1 MDRRQFFKVL
11 GLFGTSAIAT
21 WGSHG
26 WLAKSLAIPPKPKR
40 LVVIFLRGGIDG
52 LNVVVPYGE
61 TDYYEARP
69 TLAIP
74 QPGKE
79 KGALDLDG
87 NFGLHPALSPLIPY
101 WKEGTLGFVHAC
113 GSTDETRSHFDAQK
127 YMESGT
133 PGDKKTLEGW
143 MNRMLGVLPGNTP
156 VEAVS
161 VGSNIP
167 LILTGK
173 ESASNISFQGNAA
186 RKLPI
191 DQDKIQAAFD
201 QLYSNNDP
209 LSLAYQEGRAARTT
223 LLKQLEAEMEEANNG
238 APLPKGFAGETRQ
251 LASLM
256 VRDPSI
262 QLAFMDVGGWDT
274 HANQG
279 SSQGQLANRLKN
291 LGEGLVTL
299 VDRLGEIY
307 ADTTILVLSEFG
319 RTVAENGN
327 QGTDHGRGNVMWIFG
342 GSLRGGQVY
351 GQWPG
356 LSKSERYE
364 GRDLAITTDFR
375 SVVST
380 VLLSQFGV
388 KENQVSGIFPGYQ
401 PKQTLSLFA

>member
-1 MDRRQFFKVL
+1 MDRRQFLKVL
-11 GLFGTSAIAT
+11 GIVGTSAIAT
-21 WGSHG
+21 VGSHS
-26 WLAKSLAIPPKPKR
+26 WIAKSLAATPHPKR

-52 LNVVVPYGE
+52 LNVVIPYTE

-87 NFGLHPALSPLIPY
+87 NFGLHPALSPLIPF
-101 WKEGTLGFVHAC
+101 WKDGTLAFVHAC
-113 GSTDETRSHFDAQK
+113 GSPDETRSHFDAQK

-133 PGDKKTLEGW
+133 PGNKKTVEGW
-143 MNRMLGVLPGNTP
+143 MNRMLGILPGKTP

-161 VGSNIP
+161 VGSTLP
-167 LILTGK
+167 LILAGH
-173 ESASNISFQGNAA
+173 ESASNISLRGNSA

-191 DQDKIQAAFD
+191 DQDKIQSAFD
-201 QLYSNNDP
+201 QLYASNDP
-209 LSLAYQEGRAARTT
+209 LSLAYQEGRAARDT

-274 HANQG
+274 HASQG
-279 SSQGQLANRLKN
+279 SSRGKLANRLKN

-307 ADTTILVLSEFG
+307 ADTTILVVSEFG

-327 QGTDHGRGNVMWIFG
+327 QGTDHGRGNAMWILN
-342 GSLRGGQVY
+342 GSVRGGQVY

-356 LSKSERYE
+356 LSESERYE

-375 SVVST
+375 EVVST
-380 VLLSQFGV
+380 VLLNQFQV
-388 KENQVSGIFPGYQ
+388 KPNQIDRIFPGYK
-401 PKQTLSLFA
+401 PAETLSLFA

>member
-21 WGSHG
+21 FGSHG
-26 WLAKSLAIPPKPKR
+26 WVAKSLAATPKPKR

-143 MNRMLGVLPGNTP
+143 MNRMLAVLPGNTP

-191 DQDKIQAAFD
+191 DQDKIQSAFD

-209 LSLAYQEGRAARTT
+209 LSLAYKEGRAARTT

-401 PKQTLSLFA
+401 PQQTLSLFA

>member
-191 DQDKIQAAFD
+191 DQDKIQSAFD

>member
-1 MDRRQFFKVL
+1 MDRRQFLKVF
-11 GLFGTSAIAT
+11 GIVGTSAIAT
-21 WGSHG
+21 VGTHG
-26 WLAKSLAIPPKPKR
+26 WFAKGLAATQHPKR

-52 LNVVVPYGE
+52 LNVVVPYAE

-79 KGALDLDG
+79 NGALDLDG
-87 NFGLHPALSPLIPY
+87 NFGLHPALSPLIPL
-101 WKEGTLGFVHAC
+101 WKDGTLAFVHAC
-113 GSTDETRSHFDAQK
+113 GSTDDTRSHFDAQK

-133 PGDKKTLEGW
+133 PGNKKTVEGW
-143 MNRMLGVLPGNTP
+143 MNRMLGILPGKTP

-161 VGSNIP
+161 VGSTLP
-167 LILTGK
+167 LILAGH
-173 ESASNISFQGNAA
+173 ESASNISLQGNSA

-191 DQDKIQAAFD
+191 DQDKIQSAFD
-201 QLYSNNDP
+201 QLYANNDP
-209 LSLAYQEGRAARTT
+209 LSLAYQEGRAARDT

-279 SSQGQLANRLKN
+279 SSQGLLANRLKN

-307 ADTTILVLSEFG
+307 ADTTILVVSEFG

-327 QGTDHGRGNVMWIFG
+327 GGTDHGRGNAMWILN
-342 GSLRGGQVY
+342 GSVRGGQVY

-356 LSKSERYE
+356 LSESERYE

-375 SVVST
+375 EVVST
-380 VLLSQFGV
+380 VLLNQFQV
-388 KENQVSGIFPGYQ
+388 KQNQINQIFPGYK
-401 PKQTLSLFA
+401 PAETLSLFA

>member
-1 MDRRQFFKVL
+1 
-11 GLFGTSAIAT
+11 
-21 WGSHG
+21 
-26 WLAKSLAIPPKPKR
+26 
-40 LVVIFLRGGIDG
+40 
-52 LNVVVPYGE
+52 
-61 TDYYEARP
+61 
-69 TLAIP
+69 
-74 QPGKE
+74 
-79 KGALDLDG
+79 
-87 NFGLHPALSPLIPY
+87 
-101 WKEGTLGFVHAC
+101 
-113 GSTDETRSHFDAQK
+113 
-127 YMESGT
+127 
-133 PGDKKTLEGW
+133 
-143 MNRMLGVLPGNTP
+143 
-156 VEAVS
+156 
-161 VGSNIP
+161 
-167 LILTGK
+167 
-173 ESASNISFQGNAA
+173 
-186 RKLPI
+186 
-191 DQDKIQAAFD
+191 
-201 QLYSNNDP
+201 
-209 LSLAYQEGRAARTT
+209 
-223 LLKQLEAEMEEANNG
+223 
-238 APLPKGFAGETRQ
+238 
-251 LASLM
+251 
-256 VRDPSI
+256 
-262 QLAFMDVGGWDT
+262 MDVGGWDT

-388 KENQVSGIFPGYQ
+388 KENQVSRIFPGYQ

>member
-1 MDRRQFFKVL
+1 MDRRQFLKVL
-11 GLFGTSAIAT
+11 GIVGTSAIAT
-21 WGSHG
+21 VGSHS
-26 WLAKSLAIPPKPKR
+26 WIAKSLAATPHPKR

-52 LNVVVPYGE
+52 LNVVIPYTE

-79 KGALDLDG
+79 KGVLDLDG
-87 NFGLHPALSPLIPY
+87 NFGLHPALSPLIPL
-101 WKEGTLGFVHAC
+101 WKEKTLAFVHAC
-113 GSTDETRSHFDAQK
+113 GSTDDTRSHFDAQK

-133 PGDKKTLEGW
+133 PGNKKTVEGW
-143 MNRMLGVLPGNTP
+143 MNRMLGILPGKTP

-161 VGSNIP
+161 VGSTLP
-167 LILTGK
+167 LILAGH
-173 ESASNISFQGNAA
+173 ESASNISLRGNSA

-191 DQDKIQAAFD
+191 DQDKIQSAFD
-201 QLYSNNDP
+201 QLYASNDP
-209 LSLAYQEGRAARTT
+209 LSLAYQEGRAARDT

-299 VDRLGEIY
+299 VDRLGKIY
-307 ADTTILVLSEFG
+307 ADTTILVVSEFG

-327 QGTDHGRGNVMWIFG
+327 GGTDHGRGNAMWILN
-342 GSLRGGQVY
+342 GSVRGGQVY

-356 LSKSERYE
+356 LSESERYE

-375 SVVST
+375 EVVST
-380 VLLSQFGV
+380 VLLNQFQV
-388 KENQVSGIFPGYQ
+388 KPNQIDRIFPGYK
-401 PKQTLSLFA
+401 PAETLSLFA

>member
-1 MDRRQFFKVL
+1 MDRRQFLKVL
-11 GLFGTSAIAT
+11 GIVGTSAIAT
-21 WGSHG
+21 VGSHS
-26 WLAKSLAIPPKPKR
+26 WFAKGFAATPNPKR

-52 LNVVVPYGE
+52 LNVVVPYAE

-87 NFGLHPALSPLIPY
+87 NFGLHPALSPLIPL
-101 WKEGTLGFVHAC
+101 WKDGTLAFVHAC
-113 GSTDETRSHFDAQK
+113 GLTDETRSHFDAQK

-133 PGDKKTLEGW
+133 PGNKKTVEGW
-143 MNRMLGVLPGNTP
+143 MNRMLAILPGKTP

-161 VGSNIP
+161 VGSNLP
-167 LILTGK
+167 LILAGH
-173 ESASNISFQGNAA
+173 ESASNISLRGNSA

-191 DQDKIQAAFD
+191 DQDKIQSAFD
-201 QLYSNNDP
+201 QLYASNDP
-209 LSLAYQEGRAARTT
+209 LSLAYQEGRAARDT

-299 VDRLGEIY
+299 VDRLGKIY
-307 ADTTILVLSEFG
+307 ADTTILVVSEFG

-327 QGTDHGRGNVMWIFG
+327 QGTDHGRGNAMWILN

-356 LSKSERYE
+356 LSESERYE

-375 SVVST
+375 EVVST
-380 VLLSQFGV
+380 VLLNQFQV
-388 KENQVSGIFPGYQ
+388 KPNQINRIFPGYK
-401 PKQTLSLFA
+401 PTETLSLFA

>member
-11 GLFGTSAIAT
+11 GLFGSSAIAT
-21 WGSHG
+21 FGSQG
-26 WLAKSLAIPPKPKR
+26 WVAKSLAIPPKPKR

-191 DQDKIQAAFD
+191 DQDKIQSAFD

-209 LSLAYQEGRAARTT
+209 LSLAYQEGRAARNT

-388 KENQVSGIFPGYQ
+388 KENQVSRIFPGDQ